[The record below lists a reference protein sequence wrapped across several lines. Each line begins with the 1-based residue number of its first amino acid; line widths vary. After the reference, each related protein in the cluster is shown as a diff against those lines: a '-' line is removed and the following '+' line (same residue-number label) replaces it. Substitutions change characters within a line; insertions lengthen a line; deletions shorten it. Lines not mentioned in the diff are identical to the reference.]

1 MIHVATPDFD
11 FSKIHLSTPVATT
24 SGSYFTKINY
34 TASEESLYIYTPKC
48 TTKGGVQASGTK
60 RFLDLSFVAA
70 NSAIIEWAQGLEDH
84 LQKEIYAKRTS
95 WFTDELEMDDIQTVF
110 IPIVKP
116 CKGGQFVLRAY
127 VNQGRAKFPALP
139 QVYDSNET
147 PLSIDDV
154 HSDST
159 VITILDVQGIKFT
172 SRSFTVVVSVKQ
184 IMVLQDVTVFN
195 QCMIRSRA
203 APAEAIGKVQ
213 EADAQKEEDVAPV
226 LTAPAPAEPPAQAAP
241 APPPP
246 SEKEI
251 AYRLALEQAQA
262 LELEAAE
269 SLRKAKE
276 LKDALNLDA

>member
-60 RFLDLSFVAA
+60 RYLDLSFTAA

-84 LQKEIYAKRTS
+84 LQKEIYAKRS
-95 WFTDELEMDDIQTVF
+95 AWFTDELEMDDIQTVF

-116 CKGGQFVLRAY
+116 CKGGQYVVRAY

-154 HSDST
+154 HADST

-203 APAEAIGKVQ
+203 PPAVIEDEVVATQAIQVQ
-213 EADAQKEEDVAPV
+213 AV
-226 LTAPAPAEPPAQAAP
+226 AEPPAAAPPAEPP

-251 AYRLALEQAQA
+251 AYRIALEQAQA